1 MLRNSDF
8 GPISEKYREFAADIN
23 QSGSRLLALISDI
36 LDVSKVEAVEIEID
50 EEKLDLYNS
59 FMNRSKCYKI
69 EWNEKV
75 LILQSCCSRARRIL
89 GQSIALETDPSQT
102 LEQCG

>member
-23 QSGSRLLALISDI
+23 QSGGRLLALISDI

-50 EEKLDLYNS
+50 EEKLDLYQ
-59 FMNRSKCYKI
+59 FI
-69 EWNEKV
+69 HEP
-75 LILQSCCSRARRIL
+75 I
-89 GQSIALETDPSQT
+89 
-102 LEQCG
+102 